1 MKKINEKI
9 LIEEIIIFNIEID
22 EQGFSILLFNNK
34 VIDFNTKVDDQD
46 IIIISHF
53 ILEMILEGNLEN
65 IGIDKLILL
74 KRVSY
79 INTIIIFYNVI

>member
-74 KRVSY
+74 KRVFY